1 MSKSKSNQPSRRQNR
16 KIRFQQIMFGLI
28 AFIIIASFIVSMLT
42 F

>member
-1 MSKSKSNQPSRRQNR
+1 MSNNKTNKPNRRQSR